1 MYYSFFVKNQIRHH
15 RFLFLAGA
23 VQIAAAFLLILMLF
37 SEFAG
42 FFSDSRMFAKLNS
55 DNYLFVN
62 ATASRIF
69 QNFKKHEIYSERYSE
84 IMSDL
89 MEKNPDMS
97 QIEAADKTREQIGE
111 DPTSDN
117 DIDISVVSQTPY
129 YDDICMIYF
138 SDFYTEVGVCIRGL
152 SREFANNLTP
162 DMRSGKWFSK
172 TDTKDK
178 NIDIVIFKNTN
189 HSVGEI
195 IPILYSGYNYEKQT
209 GEWIDTGYSARVIG
223 ICEYDQNCPQF
234 SQSSSSFDSLTLYEL
249 TENYGEENICVAVND
264 DLGPLIE
271 EYGCIEPEY
280 QEYMGAIIKL
290 NSDLTA
296 EQLEEAKQ
304 FLTQKRYSADSMTI
318 FYGNTIDIERNAASD
333 LAVPAAVGCCFS
345 ILSISAISVFQHH
358 NSKKKFMIYYYC
370 GMEYG
375 KEKYIHMIYIL
386 YMTLCGLLI
395 SIAAYVGIGLYG
407 YIHRIYGLCECGY
420 SIEQAQ
426 SWTSL
431 KDYIYIS
438 PLSIGLLL
446 ILALIINIVSTLVCS
461 GIRRKKS

>member
-1 MYYSFFVKNQIRHH
+1 MNYSFFVKNQIRHH

-42 FFSDSRMFAKLNS
+42 FFSDSRMFSKLNS
-55 DNYLFVN
+55 DNYLFIT
-62 ATASRIF
+62 ATNSRIM
-69 QNFKKHEIYSERYSE
+69 QNNEKKMIYDEQFSQV
-84 IMSDL
+84 INDL
-89 MEKNPDMS
+89 VEKYPDMS
-97 QIEAADKTREQIGE
+97 AIEAADKTREQIGE
-111 DPTSDN
+111 DPTIDN
-117 DIDISVVSQTPY
+117 NIDISVISQTPY
-129 YDDICMIYF
+129 YDDICMIYSSEF
-138 SDFYTEVGVCIRGL
+138 VVDELIRVI
-152 SREFANNLTP
+152 SPEFAENLTP
-162 DMRSGKWFSK
+162 DMRSGEWFSK

-178 NIDIVIFKNTN
+178 SIDIVIFKNTN
-189 HSVGEI
+189 HSIGEI
-195 IPILYSGYNYEKQT
+195 IPILYYAYDNETQT
-209 GEWIDTGYSARVIG
+209 GEWADTGYSARVIG
-223 ICEYDQNCPQF
+223 ICEYDQNCPEF
-234 SQSSSSFDSLTLYEL
+234 SQSSSSFDSMTLYEL
-249 TENYGEENICVAVND
+249 TENYGMENICVAVDD
-264 DLGPLIE
+264 DLGPLLDE
-271 EYGCIEPEY
+271 FGCNEPKY
-280 QEYMGAIIKL
+280 KQYMGAIIKL

-304 FLTQKRYSADSMTI
+304 FLTQKRYSADSMTK

-333 LAVPAAVGCCFS
+333 LAIPAAVGCCFS

-370 GMEYG
+370 GMESG

-386 YMTLCGLLI
+386 YMTLCGILI
-395 SIAAYVGIGLYG
+395 SIAAYIGIGLYG
-407 YIHRIYGLCECGY
+407 YVHRIYGLCESGY
-420 SIEQAQ
+420 SIEQVQ

-461 GIRRKKS
+461 GVRRKRT